1 MDLIHNLS
9 YGLGVATAPQ
19 NLLYC
24 LIGAVLGTIV
34 GVLPGMNPIIVISML
49 LPLTFK
55 MPAAGALIMLAGIYY
70 GCHHSGSTCAIM
82 LNMPGEPSSL
92 VIVMDGHPMARQGR

>member
-1 MDLIHNLS
+1 MIHNLQ
-9 YGLGVATAPQ
+9 YGFGVAFSPE

-24 LIGAVLGTIV
+24 LIGAVLGTFI
-34 GVLPGMNPIIVISML
+34 GVLPGMNPIIVIAML

-55 MPAAGALIMLAGIYY
+55 IPATAGLIMLAGIYY

-92 VIVMDGHPMARQGR
+92 VICIDGHPMARQGRA